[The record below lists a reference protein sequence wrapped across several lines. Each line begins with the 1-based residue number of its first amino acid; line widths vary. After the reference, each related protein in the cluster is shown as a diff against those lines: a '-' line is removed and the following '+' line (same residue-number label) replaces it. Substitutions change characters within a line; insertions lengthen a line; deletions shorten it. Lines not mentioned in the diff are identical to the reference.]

1 MAIIPQKQLF
11 QWEEVEQLGDLERLS
26 LVLNYL
32 PDEQLMKTLER
43 ERGNGRDDYPVRAVW
58 NSIVAGVVFQHQS
71 IESLRRELLRNG
83 QLRNLCGFDPAKG
96 QAAVPPSWAY
106 TRFLKLLFARVE
118 MVNAMFDR
126 LVDELCKL
134 LPDFGKVL
142 AADSKGI
149 RSHARPRRK
158 DSPRKKP
165 DGRRDL
171 DANIGKKTYKGT
183 REDGSKWERVT
194 EWFGYKL
201 HLVVDAIYEL
211 PVAFSVTPAA
221 ASDITEAPK
230 LLDEIKQSHPQLLER
245 TETWAGDKAYDD
257 TKFITRLWDDEQI
270 KPIIDIRN
278 MWKDGEATKL
288 VSGTRN
294 VVYDHR
300 GTISCV
306 CMATGTQREMAYGGF
321 EKGRNTLKY
330 LCPAQHY
337 GIECPAKGQP
347 PARHSRFGGGT
358 CSVKSCVRIKLD
370 EDRRVFTPMARS
382 SYAWERAY
390 KHRTAA
396 ERVNSRL
403 DVSFGF
409 EQHFIRGQKKM
420 ALRCG
425 LALIVMLAVAVG
437 RIKEKQEEH
446 MRSLVWAA

>member
-1 MAIIPQKQLF
+1 MAIIPQKHLF
-11 QWEEVEQLGDLERLS
+11 QWEEIETLGDLERLS
-26 LVLNYL
+26 LVLKHL
-32 PDEQLMKTLER
+32 PDEELMTTLER
-43 ERGNGRDDYPVRAVW
+43 ERGVGRDDYPIRPVW
-58 NSIVAGVVFQHQS
+58 NSILAGVVYQHQS

-106 TRFLKLLFARVE
+106 TRFLKLLFAHAE
-118 MVNAMFDR
+118 LVNAMFDN

-134 LPDFGKVL
+134 LPDFGNIL

-158 DSPRKKP
+158 DSPVTKP

-183 REDGSKWERVT
+183 REDGSTWERVT

-201 HLVVDAIYEL
+201 HLVVDAVYEL

-221 ASDITEAPK
+221 ESDITQAPK
-230 LLDEIKQSHPQLLER
+230 LLDQVKERHPQLLER
-245 TETWAGDKAYDD
+245 TDTWASDKAYDD
-257 TKFITRLWDDEQI
+257 TKFISRLWDEEEI
-270 KPIIDIRN
+270 KPVIDIRN

-288 VSGTRN
+288 VGGTRN
-294 VVYDHR
+294 VVYDYK
-300 GTISCV
+300 GSVSCV
-306 CMATGTQREMAYGGF
+306 CMSTGEQRQMAYGGF
-321 EKGRNTLKY
+321 EKDRNTLKY
-330 LCPAQHY
+330 LCPARHY
-337 GIECPAKGQP
+337 GTECPAKGQC
-347 PARHSRFGGGT
+347 A
-358 CSVKSCVRIKLD
+358 VKSCVRIKLD
-370 EDRRVFTPMARS
+370 EDRRVFTPIARS

-390 KHRTAA
+390 KHRTAV

-409 EQHFIRGQKKM
+409 EQHFIRGQRKM
-420 ALRCG
+420 ELRCG
-425 LALIVMLAVAVG
+425 LALIVMLAMAVG
-437 RIKEKQEEH
+437 RIKENQEEH

>member
-11 QWEEVEQLGDLERLS
+11 QWEEIEQLGDLERLS
-26 LVLNYL
+26 LVLKHL
-32 PDEQLMKTLER
+32 PDEQLMQALQR
-43 ERGNGRDDYPVRAVW
+43 ERGNGRDDYPIRAVW
-58 NSIVAGVVFQHQS
+58 NSIVAGVVFQHPS
-71 IESLRRELLRNG
+71 VESLRRELLRNG

-96 QAAVPPSWAY
+96 QAAVPPPWAY
-106 TRFLKLLFARVE
+106 TRFLKLLFARIE

-134 LPDFGKVL
+134 LPDFGKML

-149 RSHARPRRK
+149 RSHARPAKK
-158 DSPRKKP
+158 DAPKKKP

-183 REDGSKWERVT
+183 REDGSTWERVT

-201 HLVVDAIYEL
+201 HLVVDAVHEL

-221 ASDITEAPK
+221 ESDITHAPK
-230 LLDEIKQSHPQLLER
+230 LLDEIKQSHPQLLDR
-245 TETWAGDKAYDD
+245 TETWAADKAYDD

-270 KPIIDIRN
+270 KPVIDIRN

-288 VSGTRN
+288 VGGTRN
-294 VVYDHR
+294 VVYDHK
-300 GTISCV
+300 GTVSCV
-306 CMATGTQREMAYGGF
+306 CMATGEQRQMAYGGF
-321 EKGRNTLKY
+321 EKDRNTLKY
-330 LCPAQHY
+330 LCPARHY
-337 GIECPAKGQP
+337 GIKCPTMGQC
-347 PARHSRFGGGT
+347 H
-358 CSVKSCVRIKLD
+358 VKNCVRIKLD

-437 RIKEKQEEH
+437 RIKENQEEH